1 MKKFQKSLKALAASL
16 AAGALLALTACGSSA
31 PSTSTAASSSA
42 GTDAGSST
50 VSSQTDTA
58 AAEIPKF
65 MTVGTGA
72 TGGAYYPI
80 GVALAEIMTNNLG
93 TQATAQVTGGSLEN
107 LQLINEGTCDIGIVQ
122 GNNMMDAYEGT
133 GDYADNTYTNIAA
146 LFGGLS
152 KGYFQVVV
160 LDESPIQTM
169 KDLVGKKVCMGP
181 AGNGAIAVANTIWGK
196 YGFGTDDLNATY
208 LAYDDG
214 ISQLEDGNCD
224 AVVIQTAIPASS
236 IQQLAAG
243 GHAYRLLSVDKEIAD
258 QLCSEYGYFGYG
270 TIATTVYDNMAAEV
284 NTMFISNMVAVRAD
298 LNEDLVYE
306 MTKSIFENLDT
317 VKNSHKAAS
326 GLSVE
331 SATKVSIPMHPGAER
346 YFKEIGAM

>member
-1 MKKFQKSLKALAASL
+1 MKNYVSRRTFLKAVAAVA
-16 AAGALLALTACGSSA
+16 AAGALAACGSSSGTTT
-31 PSTSTAASSSA
+31 STSTAS
-42 GTDAGSST
+42 
-50 VSSQTDTA
+50 TA
-58 AAEIPKF
+58 AAGTGTASIPKF

-107 LQLINEGTCDIGIVQ
+107 LQLINDGTCDIGIVQ

-133 GDYADNTYTNIAA
+133 GDYEGKAYTNIAA

-160 LDESPIQTM
+160 LDNSPIQSM
-169 KDLVGKKVCMGP
+169 SDLVGKKVIMGP

-196 YGFGTDDLNATY
+196 YGFSTNDITATY
-208 LAYDDG
+208 VAYDDG

-224 AVVIQTAIPASS
+224 AVVIQTAIPASA

-243 GHAYRLLSVDKEIAD
+243 GHAYRLIPVDAD
-258 QLCSEYGYFGYG
+258 KAAELCDEYGYFGYG
-270 TIATTVYDNMAAEV
+270 TIKSTVYDNMPADID
-284 NTMFISNMVAVRAD
+284 TMYISNMVAVRAD
-298 LNEDLVYE
+298 LDEELVYE
-306 MTKSIFENLDT
+306 MTKAFFENIET
-317 VKNSHKAAS
+317 IQNSHKAAS
-326 GLSVE
+326 ALTLENAV
-331 SATKVSIPMHPGAER
+331 KVSIPMHAGAQR
-346 YFKEIGAM
+346 YFEEIGAM

>member
-1 MKKFQKSLKALAASL
+1 MRTIKKVLAVIM
-16 AAGALLALTACGSSA
+16 LLAIVASMTACGASGT
-31 PSTSTAASSSA
+31 PSVQ
-42 GTDAGSST
+42 DAG
-50 VSSQTDTA
+50 V
-58 AAEIPKF
+58 PKF

-80 GVALAEIMTNNLG
+80 GVALANIMTNALG
-93 TQATAQVTGGSLEN
+93 TQATAEVTGGSLDN

-133 GDYADNTYTNIAA
+133 GSYEGGAYENIAA

-160 LDESPIQTM
+160 LDNSPIREM
-169 KDLVGKKVCMGP
+169 GDLIGKKVIMGP

-196 YGFGTDDLNATY
+196 YGFSTDDIQATY
-208 LAYDDG
+208 VAYDDG

-224 AVVIQTAIPASS
+224 AVVIQTAIPASA

-243 GHAYRLLSVDKEIAD
+243 GHAFRLLSVDEDKAKE
-258 QLCSEYGYFGYG
+258 LCDEFGYFGYG
-270 TIATTVYDNMAAEV
+270 AIKTTVYDNMPAEA
-284 NTMFISNMVAVRAD
+284 NTMYISNMVAVRAD
-298 LNEDLVYE
+298 LDDEIVYE
-306 MTKSIFENLDT
+306 MTKAFFENIEEIQS
-317 VKNSHKAAS
+317 SHKAAS
-326 GLSVE
+326 GLSLENAV
-331 SATKVSIPMHPGAER
+331 KVSIPMHPGAQR